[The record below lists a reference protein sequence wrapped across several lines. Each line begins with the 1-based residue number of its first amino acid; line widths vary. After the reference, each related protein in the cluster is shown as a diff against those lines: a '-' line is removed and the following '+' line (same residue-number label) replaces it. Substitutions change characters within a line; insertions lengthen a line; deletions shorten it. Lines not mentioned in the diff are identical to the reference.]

1 VFVEDMYHI
10 LVSEKKM
17 TLSVL
22 QGDGLEFKRHF
33 LKIREKLQGIINRR
47 VPAAM
52 WPVLGAT

>member
-1 VFVEDMYHI
+1 MQFFASYGI
-10 LVSEKKM
+10 SVSEEIIQ
-17 TLSVL
+17 SGL

-52 WPVLGAT
+52 WPVLGAAQ